1 MDQGQALL
9 DALGEWE
16 GSEVTGVERRKG
28 DPDEIQTVKA
38 QLQVMMS
45 CSR

>member
-9 DALGEWE
+9 DALGEWD
-16 GSEVTGVERRKG
+16 GFEVTGVERHKG